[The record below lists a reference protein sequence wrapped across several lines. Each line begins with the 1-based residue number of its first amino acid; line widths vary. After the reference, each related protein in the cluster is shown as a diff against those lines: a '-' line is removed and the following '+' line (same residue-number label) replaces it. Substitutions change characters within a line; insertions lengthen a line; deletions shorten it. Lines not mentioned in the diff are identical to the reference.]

1 MIYKNY
7 EVSTIMDMM
16 KEALRYQ
23 KGIYAKQNLD
33 ICNNKIEALHC
44 CVKAT
49 CLYSIC

>member
-1 MIYKNY
+1 M
-7 EVSTIMDMM
+7 VSTIMDMM
-16 KEALRYQ
+16 KVACLRYQ

-33 ICNNKIEALHC
+33 IGNNKIEALHC